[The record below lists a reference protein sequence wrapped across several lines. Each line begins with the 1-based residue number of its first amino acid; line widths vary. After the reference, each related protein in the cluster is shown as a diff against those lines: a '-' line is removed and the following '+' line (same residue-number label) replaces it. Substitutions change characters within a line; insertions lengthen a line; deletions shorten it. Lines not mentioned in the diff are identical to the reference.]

1 MNKTITILESITE
14 TFGKFFS
21 WATSLLVWLICID
34 VLMRYFFNFTLI
46 WIVELETYFFAL
58 IFLMGGAYAFKHDK
72 HVRVDVFYADYSP
85 KKKAWVNLI
94 GGLLFLLPWCTVAV
108 IVIWRYFSFSWSWGE
123 KSAQPGGLPAV
134 YVLKFFLW
142 LGFFLLLLQA
152 LASVLRSILVIRG
165 GEAQTS

>member
-1 MNKTITILESITE
+1 MNKTISILESITE
-14 TFGKFFS
+14 TFGRFFS
-21 WATSLLVWLICID
+21 WTTSLLVWLICID

-94 GGLLFLLPWCTVAV
+94 GGLLFLLPWSVVAV
-108 IVIWRYFSFSWSWGE
+108 IVIWRYFSFSWGWGE

-134 YVLKFFLW
+134 YILKFFLW
-142 LGFFLLLLQA
+142 LGFALLLCQA
-152 LASVLRSILVIRG
+152 LASVLRSVQIIRS
-165 GEAQTS
+165 T